1 MLSEANGAN
10 KALVELEHI
19 DLTFNPGT
27 VNETC
32 LFEDFNFR
40 VDRGE
45 FVSVVGSNG
54 SGKTSM
60 LNLICGTLSP
70 ERGRILLDGEDITK
84 VPEFRR
90 SKRIGRVFQNPAKG
104 TCPDLTILENLSLAD
119 NKGKPFGLARGV
131 NPVKRGE
138 YRELL
143 SRLHM
148 GLEDKLETAVGSL
161 SGGQR
166 QALALLI
173 ATMTPIDL
181 LILDEH
187 TAALDP
193 KSSETVMELTLQAI
207 EEKKLTA
214 LMVTHNLRFAT
225 DYGTR
230 IVMMHEGRAHLDSD
244 GRNKAE
250 YDVDYLLK
258 EFTEISI
265 ELGN

>member
-70 ERGRILLDGEDITK
+70 EKGRILLDGEDITK

-131 NPVKRGE
+131 NPVKRARLVRAGADVIAGDFT
-138 YRELL
+138 EL
-143 SRLHM
+143 
-148 GLEDKLETAVGSL
+148 E
-161 SGGQR
+161 
-166 QALALLI
+166 ALLG
-173 ATMTPIDL
+173 
-181 LILDEH
+181 
-187 TAALDP
+187 
-193 KSSETVMELTLQAI
+193 
-207 EEKKLTA
+207 
-214 LMVTHNLRFAT
+214 F
-225 DYGTR
+225 
-230 IVMMHEGRAHLDSD
+230 
-244 GRNKAE
+244 
-250 YDVDYLLK
+250 
-258 EFTEISI
+258 
-265 ELGN
+265 LGWK